1 MAESVVAHKG
11 TGFSPVQYIAKRDQI
26 GWFCG
31 CKKSSSQPACDGTH
45 NNL

>member
-11 TGFSPVQYIAKRDQI
+11 TGYSPVQYIEKRDQI

-31 CKKSSSQPACDGTH
+31 CKKNLSQPTYDGTH
-45 NNL
+45 DDL